1 MFKRPYYFVLSF
13 SLKYNYI
20 IFSSLLLPQIPLALA
35 PFQSHSL
42 FFFDIVI
49 HTYRHTNTHIPK
61 YLNTTCSDCLLL
73 LMCIWFKSCSVD
85 VSIRVGI
92 PWSFSFCILT
102 SCVFFFTSMSVEKRT
117 SLTRVKVRV
126 IYVYKDKYSKLQLE
140 IKQDY

>member
-42 FFFDIVI
+42 FFFDMVI
-49 HTYRHTNTHIPK
+49 HAYRHTNTHIPK

-102 SCVFFFTSMSVEKRT
+102 NCGFSLLVCLLKREPLWRGWKLELPMCIKINIQSCN
-117 SLTRVKVRV
+117 
-126 IYVYKDKYSKLQLE
+126 
-140 IKQDY
+140 